1 MAVNQS
7 QVDQIL
13 SAASE
18 DDPEVKLQN
27 LEREVDLIKTSIKR
41 LLIDIRERLNDIDNP
56 FTTESSASWGRAGKD
71 TARDAQSDAHES
83 ALEAR
88 EAALDAREEALRTT
102 GKEKEREN
110 ERKPRHRDE
119 ERYEDE
125 DISLSPIDRQ
135 LLDALKAQLAGQIS
149 STLSNTP
156 SPVAPQVPP
165 QVVPP
170 QVAPF
175 PSPVARGSQPTPF
188 PPSISS
194 VSHVSLPNMEHDHG
208 DGRVPDRIQLQKA
221 YRLFKWTNRAVKKYG
236 HDRLETM
243 LQSYRSM
250 GYITREACDEVSEIA
265 RLMPSVLGEV
275 HEIDPGEYV
284 AELYVLNRIISP
296 NDLTLDRDM
305 IEVLMD
311 RRQQDSSPSDDPSRD
326 VPGSDEWINLL
337 DRI

>member
-1 MAVNQS
+1 MVVNQS

-41 LLIDIRERLNDIDNP
+41 LLIDIRERLNDMDNP
-56 FTTESSASWGRAGKD
+56 FTTEAISSSGRAAKESIRGD
-71 TARDAQSDAHES
+71 QADAHES

-88 EAALDAREEALRTT
+88 EAALDAREEALRTSSR
-102 GKEKEREN
+102 ERE
-110 ERKPRHRDE
+110 RDE
-119 ERYEDE
+119 ENRQRHREEERHD
-125 DISLSPIDRQ
+125 DGDPLSPIDRQ
-135 LLDALKAQLAGQIS
+135 LLDALKAQLAGQIA
-149 STLSNTP
+149 STLSTTP
-156 SPVAPQVPP
+156 PQTVPQVPP
-165 QVVPP
+165 QSG
-170 QVAPF
+170 PF
-175 PSPVARGSQPTPF
+175 PSKIASGTQPASF
-188 PPSISS
+188 PSS
-194 VSHVSLPNMEHDHG
+194 VSSVAHVSLPRVESEHG
-208 DGRVPDRIQLQKA
+208 DVRMPDRIQLQKA

-284 AELYVLNRIISP
+284 AELYVLNRILSP

-305 IEVLMD
+305 IEVLME
-311 RRQQDSSPSDDPSRD
+311 RRQQDSPPGEDTSREKARN
-326 VPGSDEWINLL
+326 DEWINLL

>member
-56 FTTESSASWGRAGKD
+56 FTTETTASSGRAGKE
-71 TARDAQSDAHES
+71 TVRDDQVNAHES

-88 EAALDAREEALRTT
+88 EAALDAREESLRTST
-102 GKEKEREN
+102 KERDRDGEK
-110 ERKPRHRDE
+110 RQRHRDE
-119 ERYEDE
+119 EKFEDE
-125 DISLSPIDRQ
+125 DTSLSPIDRQ
-135 LLDALKAQLAGQIS
+135 LLDALKAQLTGQIT
-149 STLSNTP
+149 STLSN
-156 SPVAPQVPP
+156 SGAPVAPQVPL
-165 QVVPP
+165 
-170 QVAPF
+170 F
-175 PSPVARGSQPTPF
+175 PSPVPHGSQPTPQ
-188 PPSISS
+188 PAMIPSS
-194 VSHVSLPNMEHDHG
+194 VSSVAHVSLPVPDSEPG
-208 DGRVPDRIQLQKA
+208 DGRIAERIQLQKA

-311 RRQQDSSPSDDPSRD
+311 RRQQDSLPGDDPSRD
-326 VPGSDEWINLL
+326 VPRSDEWINLL